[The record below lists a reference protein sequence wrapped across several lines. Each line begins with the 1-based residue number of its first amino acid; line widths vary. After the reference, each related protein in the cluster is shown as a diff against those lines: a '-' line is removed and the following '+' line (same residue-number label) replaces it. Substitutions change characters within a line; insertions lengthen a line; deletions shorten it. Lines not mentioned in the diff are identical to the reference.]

1 MTTHVPDER
10 YTAPVDPMEPAPA
23 ETDNSARPADGPQ
36 DVSQEP
42 LLEEES

>member
-1 MTTHVPDER
+1 MTNPTDER

-42 LLEEES
+42 MLVEEG